1 MCHLVSPDLNSMKKT
16 PQLCFVQFMHP
27 SKEHR
32 PDSNGFKKWNT
43 GAHKRKFLEVHG
55 RCIRGDEDYNGPLH
69 LWGEWEPESEV
80 ISTIDRPV
88 PDGPQFIYRPFYYRP
103 VSYTGLQNT
112 DPFVFGAFYYS
123 GCKQFNAKGA
133 TQLRS
138 LERGSVVLFGSQV
151 SRKFVIDTV
160 FVVDR
165 WEDHS
170 RENFPSFESKVS
182 NTFMDVTLKP
192 WHWGQAEESHCH
204 VEDNSSL
211 RLYWGATY
219 ESPVDGMF
227 SFFPASPT
235 EETPNGFA
243 RPWIRI
249 PGILNDQNRQATKL
263 NSGSSKDEVKKYWQE
278 TRRQVESQG
287 LWCGVSALEPGIR

>member
-1 MCHLVSPDLNSMKKT
+1 
-16 PQLCFVQFMHP
+16 
-27 SKEHR
+27 
-32 PDSNGFKKWNT
+32 
-43 GAHKRKFLEVHG
+43 
-55 RCIRGDEDYNGPLH
+55 
-69 LWGEWEPESEV
+69 
-80 ISTIDRPV
+80 
-88 PDGPQFIYRPFYYRP
+88 
-103 VSYTGLQNT
+103 
-112 DPFVFGAFYYS
+112 
-123 GCKQFNAKGA
+123 
-133 TQLRS
+133 
-138 LERGSVVLFGSQV
+138 VLFGSQV

-192 WHWGQAEESHCH
+192 WHWGRAEESHCRG
-204 VEDNSSL
+204 EDTSSL

-243 RPWIRI
+243 RP
-249 PGILNDQNRQATKL
+249 
-263 NSGSSKDEVKKYWQE
+263 
-278 TRRQVESQG
+278 
-287 LWCGVSALEPGIR
+287 